1 MKTVQL
7 EYPIKIDNKLLREL
21 CDEIKSDPRDLDIE
35 RDGENSIIK
44 SLTFNRLKA
53 KHLKL
58 IPKEMLAD
66 DSDDVSNPEDI
77 LPIIAALANVHE
89 KVLDELD
96 ITDLKN
102 VAPVLSDFLDVSPK
116 TGKS

>member
-1 MKTVQL
+1 MKTVPL
-7 EYPIKIDNKLLREL
+7 DFPIKIDNKLLKEC
-21 CDEIKSDPRDLDIE
+21 CDEINSDPRDLDIE

-53 KHLKL
+53 KHLRL
-58 IPKEMLAD
+58 IPKEMLSND
-66 DSDDVSNPEDI
+66 KDTDVDPADI

-96 ITDLKN
+96 IADLTGIT
-102 VAPVLSDFLDVSPK
+102 PVLSDFLDVSPK